1 LASFTLTEAENNQ
14 VRQRGFTL
22 IELMITCL
30 IVAILA
36 AIAIP
41 SYVSAMQQSR
51 RSDATSALTGAA
63 GQMERYFTEQG
74 TYATAT
80 LGSSSTSVYPSTS
93 QNGYYNLSLTNLT
106 ATSYTLNA
114 VPAGVQAGDPCGSYT
129 YTDQGVK
136 GVTGSPG
143 VANCW

>member
-1 LASFTLTEAENNQ
+1 
-14 VRQRGFTL
+14 
-22 IELMITCL
+22 MITVA
-30 IVAILA
+30 IVGILA

-41 SYVSAMQQSR
+41 SYLSTVQQSR
-51 RSDATSALTGAA
+51 RSDATSALAGAA
-63 GQMERYFTEQG
+63 GQMERYFTERG

-80 LGSSSTSVYPSTS
+80 LGSTSTSVYPSTS

-114 VPAGVQAGDPCGSYT
+114 TPTGYQAGDPCGTYT

-143 VANCW
+143 VSNCW

>member
-1 LASFTLTEAENNQ
+1 M
-14 VRQRGFTL
+14 RQRGFTL

-114 VPAGVQAGDPCGSYT
+114 VPTGVQADDPCGSYT

>member
-1 LASFTLTEAENNQ
+1 
-14 VRQRGFTL
+14 
-22 IELMITCL
+22 MITVVV
-30 IVAILA
+30 VAILA

-114 VPAGVQAGDPCGSYT
+114 DPTGVQAADPCGSYT

-143 VANCW
+143 VASCW

>member
-1 LASFTLTEAENNQ
+1 M
-14 VRQRGFTL
+14 RQRGFTL
-22 IELMITCL
+22 LELMITCL
-30 IVAILA
+30 IVALLA

-114 VPAGVQAGDPCGSYT
+114 APTGVQADDPCGSYT

>member
-1 LASFTLTEAENNQ
+1 M
-14 VRQRGFTL
+14 RQRGFTL
-22 IELMITCL
+22 LELMITVV

-93 QNGYYNLSLTNLT
+93 QNGYYDLSLTNLT

-114 VPAGVQAGDPCGSYT
+114 APTGVQAADPCGSYT
-129 YTDQGVK
+129 YSDQGVK

>member
-1 LASFTLTEAENNQ
+1 M
-14 VRQRGFTL
+14 RQRGFTL
-22 IELMITCL
+22 LELMITCL

-114 VPAGVQAGDPCGSYT
+114 APTGAQAADPCGSYT

-143 VANCW
+143 VASCW

>member
-1 LASFTLTEAENNQ
+1 M
-14 VRQRGFTL
+14 RQRGFTL
-22 IELMITCL
+22 LELMITCAV
-30 IVAILA
+30 VAILA

-41 SYVSAMQQSR
+41 SYLNAVQQSR
-51 RSDATSALTGAA
+51 RSDATSALAGAA
-63 GQMERYFTEQG
+63 GQMERYFTERG

-80 LGSSSTSVYPSTS
+80 LGSTSTSVYPSTS

-114 VPAGVQAGDPCGSYT
+114 VPTGYQAGDPCGTYT

-136 GVTGSPG
+136 GVTGSAG
-143 VANCW
+143 VSNCW

>member
-1 LASFTLTEAENNQ
+1 M
-14 VRQRGFTL
+14 RQRGFTL
-22 IELMITCL
+22 LELMITCL

-80 LGSSSTSVYPSTS
+80 LGSTSTSVYPSTS

-114 VPAGVQAGDPCGSYT
+114 APTGVQADDPCGSYT

>member
-1 LASFTLTEAENNQ
+1 M
-14 VRQRGFTL
+14 RQRGFTL
-22 IELMITCL
+22 LELMITCL

-80 LGSSSTSVYPSTS
+80 LGSASTSVYPSTS

-114 VPAGVQAGDPCGSYT
+114 APTGVQADDPCGTYT

>member
-1 LASFTLTEAENNQ
+1 LTEAENNQ

-22 IELMITCL
+22 LELMITVVV
-30 IVAILA
+30 VAILA

-114 VPAGVQAGDPCGSYT
+114 APTGVQADDPCGSYT

-136 GVTGSPG
+136 GATGSPG

>member
-1 LASFTLTEAENNQ
+1 M
-14 VRQRGFTL
+14 RQRGFTL
-22 IELMITCL
+22 LELMITVVV
-30 IVAILA
+30 VAILA

-114 VPAGVQAGDPCGSYT
+114 DPTGVQAADPCGSYT

-143 VANCW
+143 VASCW